1 MVRPFRLNYA
11 GKIQLIGFVFTGF
24 NSKLQASAM
33 TLGPRVVIMQFKD
46 TDTSMSSRECVLDQP
61 IETLVIHGDNMNN
74 DDVSLRYR
82 LVAWSEG
89 SKTKSLLAIASSNQ
103 VEIWEVIVTSGISVI
118 LKGCV
123 DIYDLQGISWSPCND
138 VLLAFS
144 KTDIM
149 LIDAS
154 QVVLS
159 WREVYTDSDSTR
171 RAWIYAS
178 CYRARHD
185 VLHCFYWTTVESLLS
200 ESPQHDRI
208 DANSHLKGIQDSVGP
223 ISAVARVSPT
233 VCILTTDTRLVLG
246 DITRA
251 GFAIASESIKPDS
264 SGTGTVSS
272 LFVRPAR
279 SYCQDVQE
287 YGLTSSSDI
296 IDLTSMRVSTSS
308 VQNPLLILNRV
319 EDTTPRKNVPHVEP
333 RSHLLIVEYKDRRW
347 NISSI
352 LNLPYLTTPD
362 VLFVQAMRVIIGSTL
377 SARLLIVHMGIS
389 GRSEWTASLSG
400 ELELPPMHVCRGLYI
415 AKKSS
420 FVSVAST
427 EKRKRGPFFHA
438 VTNLEPLPVYLSK
451 LKVPSHARFEPI
463 VRDTSDMQQSTV
475 LADNK
480 ATSSLDQNNCNS
492 DENKDL
498 LNLIL
503 VKVMAMQT
511 QLNTRFDTV
520 DTKLLQLTARVEQLE
535 RNGRTPD
542 T

>member
-1 MVRPFRLNYA
+1 
-11 GKIQLIGFVFTGF
+11 
-24 NSKLQASAM
+24 
-33 TLGPRVVIMQFKD
+33 
-46 TDTSMSSRECVLDQP
+46 
-61 IETLVIHGDNMNN
+61 
-74 DDVSLRYR
+74 
-82 LVAWSEG
+82 
-89 SKTKSLLAIASSNQ
+89 
-103 VEIWEVIVTSGISVI
+103 
-118 LKGCV
+118 
-123 DIYDLQGISWSPCND
+123 
-138 VLLAFS
+138 
-144 KTDIM
+144 
-149 LIDAS
+149 
-154 QVVLS
+154 
-159 WREVYTDSDSTR
+159 
-171 RAWIYAS
+171 
-178 CYRARHD
+178 
-185 VLHCFYWTTVESLLS
+185 
-200 ESPQHDRI
+200 
-208 DANSHLKGIQDSVGP
+208 
-223 ISAVARVSPT
+223 
-233 VCILTTDTRLVLG
+233 
-246 DITRA
+246 
-251 GFAIASESIKPDS
+251 
-264 SGTGTVSS
+264 
-272 LFVRPAR
+272 
-279 SYCQDVQE
+279 
-287 YGLTSSSDI
+287 
-296 IDLTSMRVSTSS
+296 MRVSTSS

-480 ATSSLDQNNCNS
+480 ATSSLNQNNCNS

-535 RNGRTPD
+535 RNDRTPD